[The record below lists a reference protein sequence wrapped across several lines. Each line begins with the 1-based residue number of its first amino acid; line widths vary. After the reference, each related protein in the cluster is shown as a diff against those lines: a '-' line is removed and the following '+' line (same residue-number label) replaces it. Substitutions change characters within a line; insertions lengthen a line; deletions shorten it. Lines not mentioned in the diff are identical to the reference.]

1 MIRQLRYKFIA
12 VTMLCIGALFLLI
25 LLVINVFMTVSSR
38 NRGYEMLRH
47 FADEME
53 FSDGSGVPGQ
63 DGQGQQEIAGRDELI
78 TPPPPSNYQDAFR
91 IFSIEYDA
99 GKNVLEVNYNH
110 DSDLS
115 EEDILLIGEK
125 ADPEQEHGVVA
136 GHYLYL
142 SRQTENGHELFF
154 LDYSVEHSMIFD
166 LFILCL
172 AAGLAGIFLLFL
184 AVLFLSRWMIRPV
197 EDTLEKQKQFIAD
210 ASHELKTPLTI
221 ISANAEVLSSSLG
234 ENKWLAHILEQI
246 GRMNALIRELMDLAR
261 MDAAQKALPMAP
273 FDLSRVVATAAL
285 SFESLAYES
294 GKTYRM
300 DIPEGISYQGDE
312 SAIRQLVTIL
322 LDNAF
327 KYADERGTIVISL
340 IRKGEKRT
348 LSVMNTGK
356 GISSEEQKHIFERF
370 YRSDASRSRLS
381 GSDEQAG
388 GYGLGLSIA
397 ASIVAS
403 HRGRIGVRSDGH
415 SQTSIIVVL

>member
-1 MIRQLRYKFIA
+1 
-12 VTMLCIGALFLLI
+12 
-25 LLVINVFMTVSSR
+25 
-38 NRGYEMLRH
+38 
-47 FADEME
+47 
-53 FSDGSGVPGQ
+53 
-63 DGQGQQEIAGRDELI
+63 
-78 TPPPPSNYQDAFR
+78 
-91 IFSIEYDA
+91 
-99 GKNVLEVNYNH
+99 
-110 DSDLS
+110 
-115 EEDILLIGEK
+115 
-125 ADPEQEHGVVA
+125 
-136 GHYLYL
+136 
-142 SRQTENGHELFF
+142 
-154 LDYSVEHSMIFD
+154 
-166 LFILCL
+166 
-172 AAGLAGIFLLFL
+172 
-184 AVLFLSRWMIRPV
+184 
-197 EDTLEKQKQFIAD
+197 
-210 ASHELKTPLTI
+210 
-221 ISANAEVLSSSLG
+221 
-234 ENKWLAHILEQI
+234 
-246 GRMNALIRELMDLAR
+246 
-261 MDAAQKALPMAP
+261 MAP
-273 FDLSRVVATAAL
+273 FDLSRAVATAAL

-340 IRKGEKRT
+340 SRKGEKRT

-415 SQTSIIVVL
+415 SQTSIIVML